1 MAFKMKTIPEL
12 LGFNAEHS
20 EQKSIVFETKMP
32 KNIWGMV
39 DMNGVINI
47 NRDLSARQKAK
58 AVMHERLHLQQIR
71 DGVLEFNKNNYKYK
85 PKGSNK
91 MITIPTRLINTKRR
105 DLPWEASVEAKMKQ
119 IYKRKK

>member
-32 KNIWGMV
+32 KNVWGMV

-91 MITIPTRLINTKRR
+91 MITIPTRLIDTKRR

>member
-39 DMNGVINI
+39 DMNGGINI

-71 DGVLEFNKNNYKYK
+71 DGVLSFNKNNYKYK

>member
-20 EQKSIVFETKMP
+20 EQKSIVFESKMP

-47 NRDLSARQKAK
+47 NKDLSARQKAK

-91 MITIPTRLINTKRR
+91 MITIPTRLIDTKRR

>member
-1 MAFKMKTIPEL
+1 MAFKMKTIPEV

-32 KNIWGMV
+32 KNVWGMV

-47 NRDLSARQKAK
+47 NKNLSARQKAK

-85 PKGSNK
+85 PEGSNK
-91 MITIPTRLINTKRR
+91 MITIPTRLIDTKRR
-105 DLPWEASVEAKMKQ
+105 DLPWEASVEAKMSK

>member
-20 EQKSIVFETKMP
+20 EQKSIVFESKMP

-47 NRDLSARQKAK
+47 NKDLSARQKAK

-71 DGVLEFNKNNYKYK
+71 DGVLQFNKNNYKYK

-91 MITIPTRLINTKRR
+91 MITIPTRLIDTKRR

>member
-47 NRDLSARQKAK
+47 NKDLSARQKAK

-91 MITIPTRLINTKRR
+91 MITIPTRLIDTKRR

>member
-71 DGVLEFNKNNYKYK
+71 DGVLSFNKNNYKYK

>member
-47 NRDLSARQKAK
+47 NKDLSARQKAK

-91 MITIPTRLINTKRR
+91 MIIIPTRLIDTKRR

>member
-1 MAFKMKTIPEL
+1 MKTTPEL

-20 EQKSIVFETKMP
+20 EQKSIVFEIKMP
-32 KNIWGMV
+32 KNVWGMV
-39 DMNGVINI
+39 DMNGVISI
-47 NRDLSARQKAK
+47 NKDLSARQKAK

-91 MITIPTRLINTKRR
+91 MITIPTRLIDTKRR

>member
-20 EQKSIVFETKMP
+20 EQKSIVFESKMP

-47 NRDLSARQKAK
+47 NKDLSARQKAK

-71 DGVLEFNKNNYKYK
+71 DGVLSFNKNNYKYK

-91 MITIPTRLINTKRR
+91 MITIPTRLIDTKRR

>member
-47 NRDLSARQKAK
+47 NKDLSARQKAK

-71 DGVLEFNKNNYKYK
+71 DGVLSFNKNNYKYK

-91 MITIPTRLINTKRR
+91 MIIIPTRLIDTKRR

>member
-20 EQKSIVFETKMP
+20 EQKSIVFESKMP
-32 KNIWGMV
+32 KNIWGVV

-47 NRDLSARQKAK
+47 NKELSARQKAK

-91 MITIPTRLINTKRR
+91 MIIIPTRLIDTKRR

>member
-20 EQKSIVFETKMP
+20 EQKSIVFESKMP
-32 KNIWGMV
+32 KNVWGMV

-47 NRDLSARQKAK
+47 NKDLSARQKAK

-91 MITIPTRLINTKRR
+91 MITIPTRLIDTKRR